1 MAENENK
8 SVVVGQ
14 FASEEKAH
22 AAADQM
28 KSWDKASKEISLGAM
43 QVMFMKDG
51 KVESKAAG
59 SRKTGSGAKWGAIVG
74 VVAGVFSGGLTLL
87 AGAAY
92 GAIAGGLLGSLK
104 KAGLKVSD
112 AELQKV
118 QLWLDQGSALLVVM
132 CDEGEM
138 APTEAQLKAIGA
150 SQAMSFV
157 MPADAMNVL
166 DEAAAQMSDAG
177 DAAADA
183 ASSAGDAAADAAK
196 SAGSSVAD
204 AASSAGNAA
213 ADAASSAGDA
223 VADAASSAGDAV
235 ADAASSAGDAVA
247 DAASSAGDAA
257 AGAAKA
263 ASGAA

>member
-1 MAENENK
+1 MADNENK

-14 FASEEKAH
+14 FESEEKAH

-74 VVAGVFSGGLTLL
+74 VVAGIFSGGLTLL

-104 KAGLKVSD
+104 KAGLKISD

-118 QLWLDQGSALLVVM
+118 QIWLDQGSALLVVM

-138 APTEAQLKAIGA
+138 APTEAQLKTIGA
-150 SQAMSFV
+150 SQSMSFL
-157 MPADAMNVL
+157 MPADAVAVL
-166 DEAAAQMSDAG
+166 DEAAAQMSDTAGDAAAEAGDAVAEAG
-177 DAAADA
+177 DAAADTA
-183 ASSAGDAAADAAK
+183 ADATAAVADATSAAADAAADA
-196 SAGSSVAD
+196 VTP
-204 AASSAGNAA
+204 AA
-213 ADAASSAGDA
+213 
-223 VADAASSAGDAV
+223 
-235 ADAASSAGDAVA
+235 
-247 DAASSAGDAA
+247 
-257 AGAAKA
+257 
-263 ASGAA
+263 